1 MRYLLARLL
10 FVWQKDQTLAQQLAE
25 QSLAHFREQDN
36 IFYIPAPL
44 GLLGLMRL
52 ELGDLEAAHPL
63 LEESRAIDKKFG
75 IETEDVQIAIGLARL
90 LALKGD
96 VASARRQYQ
105 ESLTL
110 LFEFNVYKEN
120 VAASLEGLAALEAG
134 QGAPLQ
140 AARLWGAA
148 EELREAIGAPMYP
161 VSRASYEQAMALA
174 RTKLGEQP
182 FRAACAEGQSMTPMQ
197 ALAAQEEAILLTPMT
212 ARPASVPPM
221 KLSSSPAGMT
231 AREVEVLRLIAQG
244 WTDAQIAEHL
254 VISPRTVNRHTTSL
268 YNKLGVSSRAAAT
281 RYAMEHHL
289 Q

>member
-1 MRYLLARLL
+1 M
-10 FVWQKDQTLAQQLAE
+10 V
-25 QSLAHFREQDN
+25 S
-36 IFYIPAPL
+36 IPVPL
-44 GLLGLMRL
+44 GLLGLIRL
-52 ELGDLEAAHPL
+52 ELGDVVTARPL

-120 VAASLEGLAALEAG
+120 IAASLEGLAALEAE
-134 QGAPLQ
+134 QGEPLQ

-182 FRAACAEGQSMTPMQ
+182 FRAAWAEGRNMTPGQ
-197 ALAAQEEAILLTPMT
+197 ALAAQVEAIILTPM
-212 ARPASVPPM
+212 PQDQPQ
-221 KLSSSPAGMT
+221 L
-231 AREVEVLRLIAQG
+231 LR
-244 WTDAQIAEHL
+244 
-254 VISPRTVNRHTTSL
+254 
-268 YNKLGVSSRAAAT
+268 
-281 RYAMEHHL
+281 
-289 Q
+289 